1 MDNEYPNVT
10 FENRMRKIEND
21 IKQLGDLAIK
31 SNEEVISLI
40 NAPDETLYEAIAKR
54 SGEIDLKAVN
64 LERDCITF
72 MATEKPVAH
81 DLIFVESSIRIISH
95 IKRIGRLLMKISQS
109 LKNIQDIEITEKT
122 KTDLDS
128 IAKYVKGM
136 LEKSIEAF
144 LNEDIQ
150 KARELT
156 IDDDEVDDLYDSIL
170 EQSMI
175 MIENSKSV
183 PKFMDLIMIAR
194 NFERIADKTVNI
206 GSRIVFMQTLKRPDI
221 EQ

>member
-54 SGEIDLKAVN
+54 SGEIDLKG
-64 LERDCITF
+64 ITF

-109 LKNIQDIEITEKT
+109 LKNIQDIEIPEKT

-136 LEKSIEAF
+136 REKSIEAF